1 MITGL
6 YSNMVTLLK
15 DTSSKFIVDED
26 YLPPSKSLKPIH
38 KLQKL
43 ELNKPFR
50 RQCFHIHLLRKVK
63 VFDVLKSFKIIL
75 DQGALLEEY
84 EILSWINYSV
94 VSLVM
99 DVVFQFFNID
109 HPGKK
114 IESYE
119 KFKYQL
125 KTV

>member
-38 KLQKL
+38 KLQQL

-50 RQCFHIHLLRKVK
+50 RQCFHIHLLRKV
-63 VFDVLKSFKIIL
+63 
-75 DQGALLEEY
+75 
-84 EILSWINYSV
+84 
-94 VSLVM
+94 
-99 DVVFQFFNID
+99 
-109 HPGKK
+109 
-114 IESYE
+114 
-119 KFKYQL
+119 
-125 KTV
+125 